1 MTVASNICVYLIAMA
16 FFGLGDSGTELSD
29 QVFVEFRLTRKQCFG
44 SGSVSGSVDMD
55 PGSAKN

>member
-29 QVFVEFRLTRKQCFG
+29 QVCGVQADQEVVFK
-44 SGSVSGSVDMD
+44 SVT
-55 PGSAKN
+55 AQETIN

>member
-29 QVFVEFRLTRKQCFG
+29 QVCVEFRLTRKLVLFK
-44 SGSVSGSVDMD
+44 SVT
-55 PGSAKN
+55 AQEKIN